1 MTRLSGK
8 TAVVTGGTRGLGSR
22 IAQLFLREGAD
33 VVVASRDRGDWCP
46 GPGVDGARVAFHPVD
61 VRDPVSTRDLM
72 SAAADR
78 FGTVDIVV
86 ANAGVSRP
94 GAVEKIAPAHWAE
107 VVDTNVTG
115 VFNCAQAAIPHLRLS
130 RAGRL
135 ITVSSVLG
143 SRFAPGAAAYGA
155 SKAAVEA
162 FTKVVAVELAA
173 DGITANCLSPGFID
187 EGMGVQLRQNE
198 AIWEK
203 YRTKLAS
210 GRMGRGDEVASAA
223 VFLAGDD
230 SSYVNGH
237 VLEVNGGLFW

>member
-1 MTRLSGK
+1 MTRLSDK
-8 TAVVTGGTRGLGSR
+8 TAVVTGGTRGLGWR
-22 IAQLFLREGAD
+22 LARRFLEEGAN
-33 VVVASRDRGDWCP
+33 VVVASRDRGDWRP
-46 GPGVDGARVAFHPVD
+46 EPVAGGTRVTFHPVD
-61 VRDPVSTRDLM
+61 VRDPASAQDLM

-94 GAVEKIAPAHWAE
+94 GAVEKLAPAHWAE
-107 VVDTNVTG
+107 VIDTNVTG

-130 RAGRL
+130 TAGRL

-162 FTKVVAVELAA
+162 FTKVLAVEIAA

-198 AIWEK
+198 AVWEK

>member
-1 MTRLSGK
+1 MTQLSGK

-22 IAQLFLREGAD
+22 IARMFLQEGAD
-33 VVVASRDRGDWCP
+33 VVVASREQGDWRAEQEA
-46 GPGVDGARVAFHPVD
+46 DGDRVAFHPVD
-61 VRDPVSTRDLM
+61 VRDPASTRDLM

-78 FGTVDIVV
+78 FGGVDIVV

-94 GAVEKIAPAHWAE
+94 GAVEKLAPAHWAE
-107 VVDTNVTG
+107 VLDTNVTG
-115 VFNCAQAAIPHLRLS
+115 AFHCAQAAVPYLRKS
-130 RAGRL
+130 PAGRL

-162 FTKVVAVELAA
+162 FTKVLAVELAA

-187 EGMGVQLRQNE
+187 EGMGVQLKQNE
-198 AIWEK
+198 AVWQK

-237 VLEVNGGLFW
+237 VLEVNGGLLW